1 MTLDEVYRLWRV
13 EKKREV
19 RESTYWTY
27 EFLWRNRISP
37 VLGGMEVAELRR
49 QHVQAFVDD
58 LLQKKSLKSTRDT
71 IIVLKMV
78 VRYAAEELDVNV
90 STTWKLRYPKRD
102 ADSAPHRPVVYS
114 RAEFRKIVETCKEN
128 PSPTALGIMLAICT
142 GMRIGEVCALRFED
156 IDVNARTVSV
166 QRTIER
172 IYFQDEDGTFRSKL
186 IVNPPKSASSRRQI
200 PILSSIMPLVRKF
213 HALARPDYYV
223 CTMKERPI
231 EPRSF
236 RNRFYGFI
244 QNRCG
249 LRTIKFH
256 GLRHTFATMMING
269 KNDVKTVSELL
280 GHADVVTTLS
290 VYVHPSEET
299 KRKSVNSTLNRL
311 LK

>member
-19 RESTYWTY
+19 RESTYWAY
-27 EFLWRNRISP
+27 ESIWRKSIHP
-37 VLGGMEVAELRR
+37 VLGGTEVAELRR
-49 QHVQAFVDD
+49 QDVQAFVDD
-58 LLQKKSLKSTRDT
+58 LLQKKSQKTTRDT

-90 STTWKLRYPKRD
+90 STTWKLRYPKR
-102 ADSAPHRPVVYS
+102 ASDSAPGRPVVYS
-114 RAEFRKIVETCKEN
+114 PDEFRKIVETCEEY

-172 IYFQDEDGTFRSKL
+172 IYFQDEDGTYHTKL

-200 PILSSIMPLVRKF
+200 PIMNGIMPLVRKY
-213 HALARPDYYV
+213 HAIARPDYYV
-223 CTMKERPI
+223 CSMKERPT
-231 EPRSF
+231 EPRLF
-236 RNRFYGFI
+236 RKQYDDFI

-249 LRTIKFH
+249 LRRIKFH

-280 GHADVVTTLS
+280 GHADVVTTLGT
-290 VYVHPSEET
+290 YVHPSEEA
-299 KRKSVNSTLNRL
+299 KRKSIDGTLNRL

>member
-1 MTLDEVYRLWRV
+1 MTLDEAYRLWRV

-19 RESTYWTY
+19 RESSYWAY
-27 EFLWRNRISP
+27 ELLWWKSISP
-37 VLGGMEVAELRR
+37 VFGGMEVAELRR

-58 LLQKKSLKSTRDT
+58 MLQKKSLHTTRDT
-71 IIVLKMV
+71 LNVLKMV

-90 STTWKLRYPKRD
+90 PTTWKLRYSKRD
-102 ADSAPHRPVVYS
+102 ADSPPRRPVVYS
-114 RAEFRKIVETCKEN
+114 PAEFRKIVETCKEY
-128 PSPTALGIMLAICT
+128 PSPTALGIMLTICT

-156 IDVNARTVSV
+156 IDVEARTVSV
-166 QRTIER
+166 ERTIER
-172 IYFQDEDGTFRSKL
+172 IYFQDEDGTYRTKL
-186 IVNPPKSASSRRQI
+186 IFNPPKSASSRRQI
-200 PILSSIMPLVRKF
+200 PILSGIMSLVRKF
-213 HALARPDYYV
+213 HAIARPDYYV
-223 CTMKERPI
+223 CTMKERPT
-231 EPRSF
+231 EPRLF
-236 RNRFYGFI
+236 RKHFNDFI
-244 QNRCG
+244 QTRCG